1 MHSNEAARNMSEQ
14 ISKTQANKP
23 MRRDEA
29 TTKSLISACY
39 AGDLERV
46 VALLGDGADPS
57 ATDVVG
63 WFPL

>member
-1 MHSNEAARNMSEQ
+1 MHSKEAARTMSEQ
-14 ISKTQANKP
+14 ISKSQAQP

-57 ATDVVG
+57 AIDVV
-63 WFPL
+63 